1 MAIVIFENKEQMLT
15 WVDVT
20 APSSTELTELSKTYD
35 LNHFALSAC
44 LQPDHLPKH
53 EDIEGTHF
61 IITRVLMPIRSGKSV
76 SIQSIS
82 TKIAFFYRPGL
93 LITIHRIP
101 HDFIQDVRMRFFDKG
116 QFKLVESIVAKLLWH
131 ILHSYELPAVGLSTE
146 LDEFE
151 NMVFSQNLTPQM
163 LLELYQIKRKA
174 LMSKKLLL
182 FSQEAISSVKLPVAK
197 ADDLQDSR
205 DLHLK
210 LLNIYDQIH
219 EDVSNLVNF
228 YLSISAQKT
237 NDVIKVLTIFSVFFM
252 PLTFVAGIYGMNF
265 DYMPELKMRYG
276 YPLLLGIMVLLSG
289 GIYLWFRK
297 KDGYKSNY

>member
-1 MAIVIFENKEQMLT
+1 MAIVIFENKEQILT

-297 KDGYKSNY
+297 KRWL